1 MTQQLVS
8 PYHQW
13 IAGLAVFAGLLFAG
27 TASAGALTVSP
38 IMVEFSAKETAQ
50 GLWLSNGGNEPM
62 RAQLRAYAWSQA
74 DGADVLQ
81 PTQDLVLS
89 PPMLTLGPGQ
99 QQLVRVIRA
108 GAAAPREQSY
118 RILVDELPD
127 PAKPQRKGLSFV
139 MQFSV
144 PVFVLAADQN
154 KGAVPAAPLDWQI
167 VNEGGKPTLTA
178 VNNGAQRAQVADF
191 ELLDAKGQAVQQ
203 QSGLLGY
210 VLAGTT
216 RRWSLPLSAAQ
227 AAAATAIQGRIN
239 GEPVRQNLRMENSPR

>member
-1 MTQQLVS
+1 MTQQRAWLH
-8 PYHQW
+8 HQW
-13 IAGLAVFAGLLFAG
+13 IAGLAVFAGLLFAD
-27 TASAGALTVSP
+27 TASAGGLTVSP

-50 GLWLSNGGNEPM
+50 GLWLSNNGDEPM
-62 RAQLRAYAWSQA
+62 RAQLRTYAWSQA
-74 DGADVLQ
+74 DGTDALQ
-81 PTQDLVLS
+81 PSQDLVLS

-108 GAAAPREQSY
+108 GASAPREQSY
-118 RILVDELPD
+118 RILIDELPD
-127 PAKPQRKGLSFV
+127 PAKPQHKGLSFV

-154 KGAVPAAPLDWQI
+154 KGAVAAAPLDWRI
-167 VNEGGKPTLTA
+167 ENVDGKPTLMA
-178 VNNGAQRAQVADF
+178 VNNGSQRAQVADF

-210 VLAGTT
+210 VLAGVT

-227 AAAATAIQGRIN
+227 AAAATTIQGRIN
-239 GEPVRQNLRMENSPR
+239 GEAVRQNLRLENSPR